1 MKKLI
6 VTVGILV
13 VVMAGLVF
21 GGYNHADPLPSA
33 PDCIDS
39 LLPIPPAVIRQFGAT
54 EKTRLVY
61 NIAEILKACN
71 LYKAQIEALA
81 KQVAALQR
89 DLDTAKALVEELEAR
104 PVYDPNECACI
115 EIGELIN
122 TSIISFYDDSAFTVT
137 APYKVIK

>member
-1 MKKLI
+1 MNKLI

-13 VVMAGLVF
+13 VVMAGLVS

-54 EKTRLVY
+54 EKTRLVF

-71 LYKAQIEALA
+71 IYKAQIEALV

-89 DLDTAKALVEELEAR
+89 DLDTTKVLVEELEAR
-104 PVYDPNECACI
+104 PVYDPNECICL
-115 EIGELIN
+115 EIGEPIY
-122 TSIISFYDDSAFTVT
+122 SDFISTETVPCEVT
-137 APYKVIK
+137 K